1 MGLLKSMH
9 LNPLRAPPEK
19 LTFGVVPW
27 NMHFFVPLLMVGKV
41 HGSLSIILPGL
52 AGQRVKTDVHLV
64 GREILPLA

>member
-1 MGLLKSMH
+1 
-9 LNPLRAPPEK
+9 
-19 LTFGVVPW
+19 
-27 NMHFFVPLLMVGKV
+27 MHFFVPLLMVGKV